1 VIFAINVGSMHIL
14 IFWFTQE
21 MEIKL
26 LERQQQLKSELV
38 CASTVSMCSWD
49 SQEEEEEGV
58 GKEIE
63 TLAGSR
69 CKTRDSY
76 E

>member
-1 VIFAINVGSMHIL
+1 MHIL

-58 GKEIE
+58 GK
-63 TLAGSR
+63 
-69 CKTRDSY
+69 K
-76 E
+76 